1 MAAFR
6 SRYTQDHR
14 SHSAFCE
21 WVRTLGEHAEPL
33 GDGLPDGVRLLH
45 VDARLLVADNDA
57 EFLRGV
63 LDAARL
69 QGVVISLD
77 LGPAE
82 WIRANGSSRTAYRL
96 ATIRPDILFA
106 GQAAAV
112 ELGAPLEGLAAV
124 PVLKLGPAGCSVYGR
139 RLASPDGDGLDEDA
153 LAAAFCVAF
162 VEGAAPVEAAARA
175 VLVAGKA
182 GARTK

>member
-1 MAAFR
+1 MFVVDGSGAA
-6 SRYTQDHR
+6 
-14 SHSAFCE
+14 AFCE
-21 WVRTLGEHAEPL
+21 WVRKLGEHAEPL
-33 GDGLPDGVRLLH
+33 GDALPKGVRLLH
-45 VDARLLVADNDA
+45 VDARLLLAGTDA

-82 WIRANGSSRTAYRL
+82 WIRAHGSSRTAYQL

-106 GQAAAV
+106 GRAAAE
-112 ELGAPLEGLAAV
+112 ELGAPLGGLAGV
-124 PVLKLGPAGCSVYGR
+124 PVLKLGPEGCSVYGR
-139 RLASPDGDGLDEDA
+139 RLASPEADGLDEDA

-162 VEGAAPVEAAARA
+162 MEGAAPVEAAGRA

-182 GARTK
+182 GARAS